1 MRIVRASAVLAL
13 TGALFLPA
21 AIPAGAQADLQARV
35 DRLEA
40 LVRDLNGQVEVLAY
54 QVQQLQALVQG
65 FAGGANMAALPPQT
79 PAAVP
84 TVPLNLAPVVGAPPA
99 VLGEVPLDAAPQ
111 PLPPPTNTAQAAGAP
126 LDLGAVLRGDQPA
139 AAAPVTTGNARADY
153 ERAYMSLLNGDYAI
167 AEAAFRAFLAAYP
180 GDPLAIDAQY
190 WLGESL
196 FTRGM
201 HVDAANAF
209 LATYN
214 ANPQGPK
221 AADALLKLGISLVQL
236 GQLVDGCTTFARIL
250 SQYPNAS
257 NALRQRVTSEQTLAR
272 CV

>member
-1 MRIVRASAVLAL
+1 MRILRASAVLAL
-13 TGALFLPA
+13 AGALFLPA
-21 AIPAGAQADLQARV
+21 AIPAGAQTDLQARV

-65 FAGGANMAALPPQT
+65 FAGGNLAALPPQT

-84 TVPLNLAPVVGAPPA
+84 AAPLDLAPILGAPPA
-99 VLGEVPLDAAPQ
+99 ILGEIPMDAAPQ
-111 PLPPPTNTAQAAGAP
+111 AVPPPANMAQGAP
-126 LDLGAVLRGDQPA
+126 LDLGAVLRGDPAAPA
-139 AAAPVTTGNARADY
+139 AAQPITTGNVRADY

-167 AEAAFRAFLAAYP
+167 AETAFRAFLAAYP
-180 GDPLAIDAQY
+180 GDPLSIDALY

-196 FTRGM
+196 FVRGM
-201 HVDAANAF
+201 HVDAATTF

-214 ANPQGPK
+214 ANPQGAK
-221 AADALLKLGISLVQL
+221 APDALLKLGISLVQL
-236 GQLVDGCTTFARIL
+236 GQLVDGCATFARVL